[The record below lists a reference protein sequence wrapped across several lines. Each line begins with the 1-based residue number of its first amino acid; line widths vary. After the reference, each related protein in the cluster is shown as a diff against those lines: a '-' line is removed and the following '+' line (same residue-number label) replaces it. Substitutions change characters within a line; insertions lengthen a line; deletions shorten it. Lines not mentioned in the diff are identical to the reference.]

1 MTLSITTLDADY
13 VFIVM
18 LVVVMLNVI
27 VLNVVAPCKLLHC
40 KNPQI
45 SVEKEIFFLQIL
57 DSALGTMATLGP

>member
-1 MTLSITTLDADY
+1 
-13 VFIVM
+13 M

-45 SVEKEIFFLQIL
+45 SVEKEIFFIQIL
-57 DSALGTMATLGP
+57 DIGPVRNRLRIDRFTT